1 MRIYPFTKIG
11 TARIRPSWTQQTRT
25 TSITNGVCNF
35 PITTTPQSNLVVCL
49 NQVTLGK
56 SPSAWRR
63 AIKKGISATS
73 DLVGTQYMLQG
84 GEGYYTIEGTNPGG
98 PYSTCWLDS
107 GSGQILKVYRGGT
120 TPPLMTTV
128 NTLADAY
135 AREALLGKYLK
146 VRKKFRGGSFLA
158 EFRDTVHMM
167 KHPADSLYH
176 GLQNFAR
183 GVGKLKRLKNSRDY
197 AKALG
202 DLYLSWSFGW
212 KPLFNDVHDAAEALA
227 NLATSGRFDGK
238 VIKGQGA
245 FEDSFEYSPGNLNAF
260 ISMFRTDV
268 RESIVAYTALIK
280 SRPDSFATFAD
291 NFGVSAGD
299 IIPAVW
305 EAVPWS
311 FFVDYFVNCNEVLDS
326 LQWCEGDVGWVRRR
340 VLNRNSIRY
349 SVNANAVSA
358 LPAGLRVVCA
368 ISPMVHRVNHKVR
381 SPSGIPY
388 PSFRFR
394 TPNMPQGFN
403 IAALWA
409 GIWGSKPAKSGVKFW
424 S

>member
-1 MRIYPFTKIG
+1 MRVYPVTISD
-11 TARIRPSWTQQTRT
+11 TVRIRPSWTHDTRT
-25 TSITNGVCNF
+25 TSKNVDGTCKFAIERSAVSSL
-35 PITTTPQSNLVVCL
+35 IVMS

-73 DLVGTQYMLQG
+73 DLTGTRHALHG
-84 GEGYYTIEGTNPGG
+84 GSGSYSIEGTTPAG
-98 PYSTCWLDS
+98 PYSTCWLDA
-107 GSGQILKVYRGGT
+107 GSGDVLKVYRGGT
-120 TPPLMTTV
+120 TPPFTTTV
-128 NTLADAY
+128 SALADAY
-135 AREALLGKYLK
+135 AREQLLKKYLK
-146 VRKKFRGGSFLA
+146 VRKKFRGGNFLA

-202 DLYLSWSFGW
+202 DLYISWSFGW
-212 KPLFNDVHDAAEALA
+212 KPLFNDVKEAAEALA
-227 NLATSGRFDGK
+227 NLSTSGRFDGK

-245 FEDSFEYSPGNLNAF
+245 LEESFEYSPGNLNAF
-260 ISMFRTDV
+260 IDLFRTDV

-280 SRPDSFATFAD
+280 SRPASFATFAD

-299 IIPAVW
+299 ILPAVW

-326 LQWCEGDVGWVRRR
+326 LQWCEGDVGWCRRS
-340 VLNRNSIRY
+340 VLNRNSIHY
-349 SVNANAVSA
+349 ATGISTS
-358 LPAGLRVVCA
+358 LPAGLRVVHA
-368 ISPMVHRVNHKVR
+368 ISPMVRRALYKVR
-381 SPSGIPY
+381 SPSGVPY

-394 TPNMPQGFN
+394 TPSMPQGFN